1 MTGLKVY
8 NKVCLNC
15 NRTIQGVYTTES
27 SSATEAHELVD
38 GKCTKCGY
46 VNTCTHAK
54 KSTWEK
60 YDECGYS
67 DDGDQGHK
75 VTTHVLTG
83 YTCLDCG
90 ESVILS
96 RSDETV
102 IIEAHNYL

>member
-1 MTGLKVY
+1 MT
-8 NKVCLNC
+8 
-15 NRTIQGVYTTES
+15 T
-27 SSATEAHELVD
+27 ATVLAQIILFCWFFGCICTYKLGKYVLV
-38 GKCTKCGY
+38 
-46 VNTCTHAK
+46 
-54 KSTWEK
+54 
-60 YDECGYS
+60 